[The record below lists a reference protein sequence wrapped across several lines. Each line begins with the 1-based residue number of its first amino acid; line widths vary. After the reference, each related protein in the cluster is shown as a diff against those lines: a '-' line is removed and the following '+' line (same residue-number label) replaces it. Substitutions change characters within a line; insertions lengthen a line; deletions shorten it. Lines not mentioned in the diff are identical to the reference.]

1 MLRSLF
7 TVSCALSVLC
17 SVRADTASLRATFS
31 KLGIDAVFPG
41 DPSYKK
47 FATPFNKRLTY
58 MPAAVVFPNNT
69 KAVSDSVKA
78 AVEAKIPVS
87 PRSGGHSYAAY
98 GLGGTDGALVVDL
111 SRINKVSV
119 NQSTGQAVIGT
130 GNRLGDVAIR
140 LHSQG
145 GRAIPHGTCPY
156 VGIGGHAAFGGFGP
170 TSRMWG
176 LTSDNIISQEVVL
189 ANGTIIQASQSTNS
203 DLFWALRGAGASYGV
218 VTSMKFRTYAAP
230 SHPTKFDIQWDFD
243 PNGFANALIK
253 FQTFCRSNLPAELG
267 VEADLGRGSQSG
279 RLNFALYGVWYGDSS
294 KFPAVIQPF
303 LNVMPAPRKRTVKKS
318 NWLTI
323 LQGLAGSQA
332 LSTSGVD
339 LSAEHDT
346 FYAKSLTTPQSA
358 PMSNSSIQAFSKYL
372 SSEGWKTD
380 TKWFVQFILYGGQ
393 NSAITA
399 VAKDATAFAQRSILW
414 TIQFYASSRNY
425 APPFPSAGL
434 TFLDQMVSK
443 IVNSN
448 PSGWAYGAYANYVDD
463 RLSATQWKNL
473 YYNTHYQRLTKIKS
487 AYDPQNVFAYPQS
500 ISKASSIQRN
510 NKRWV

>member
-1 MLRSLF
+1 MLHSLF
-7 TVSCALSVLC
+7 TVSCALGVLC
-17 SVRADTASLRATFS
+17 SVRADTASLRTKFS

-78 AVEAKIPVS
+78 AVEARIPVS

-98 GLGGTDGALVVDL
+98 GLGGTNGALVVDL

-189 ANGTIIQASQSTNS
+189 ANGTIVQASKNANS

-218 VTSMKFRTYAAP
+218 VTSMKFQTYAAP
-230 SHPTKFDIQWDFD
+230 SQPTKFDIQWDFD

-267 VEADLGRGSQSG
+267 VEADLGRGTQSG

-303 LNVMPAPRKRTVKKS
+303 LNVMSDTLDLM
-318 NWLTI
+318 NLT
-323 LQGLAGSQA
+323 LFFPY
-332 LSTSGVD
+332 TGVD

-380 TKWFVQFILYGGQ
+380 TKWLVQFILYGGQ

-399 VAKDATAFAQRSILW
+399 VAKYATAFAQRSILW

-500 ISKASSIQRN
+500 ITK
-510 NKRWV
+510 